1 MNPLIVPSL
10 MDMGKAALER
20 LWPDATALER
30 ARLEATLVELNQ
42 DFQARQAQIAVN
54 EKEAQS
60 PNRFTAGWRPAVG
73 WICVVAYAWTYLLY
87 PIIAWT
93 CFFIDPAL
101 IPPRPVTD
109 SILTELLWG
118 LLGLGGLR
126 TIEKLKGVA
135 R

>member
-10 MDMGKAALER
+10 IDMGKAALER
-20 LWPDATALER
+20 LWPDASAAER
-30 ARLEATLVELNQ
+30 ARLELALAELEK
-42 DFQARQAQIAVN
+42 DFQARMAQIGVN
-54 EKEAQS
+54 EQEAQS
-60 PNRFTAGWRPAVG
+60 RSIFTAGWRPAVG

-87 PIIAWT
+87 PLIAWT
-93 CFFIDPAL
+93 CFFIDPGL

-109 SILTELLWG
+109 ALLTELLFG

-126 TIEKLKGVA
+126 TLEKIKGVA